1 VLVSLEDLGFCRKGD
16 GGRLVAERDLTYAG
30 DLPCNTNGGQL
41 SVGQA
46 GSAGGMGHV
55 VEAARQL
62 MGRAGERQ
70 IKKADIGIAHGNGGV
85 MGDQV
90 TLVMANQ

>member
-1 VLVSLEDLGFCRKGD
+1 
-16 GGRLVAERDLTYAG
+16 
-30 DLPCNTNGGQL
+30 
-41 SVGQA
+41 
-46 GSAGGMGHV
+46 MGHV